1 MSLIQIQLDNRK
13 SKIENRKSQ
22 AQRVFLINPP
32 ERRGYTNDRT
42 LSGGL
47 GVSRRLKPG
56 ETVCLP
62 LPAPDILLA
71 AGVAEQSGARVD
83 IIDLMLDKCSGDA
96 ALTHAAGRIVDTTR
110 PGDEVWIGIRLS
122 MPSLSQ
128 DVAFAN
134 RIKFSLPDAR
144 VFLFG
149 SVIMTTLD
157 HWVRQTNADAV
168 MYGEPEAIIGPMLR
182 AEGDN
187 WKTQSGVIVPSSYVP
202 VTGEALY
209 DGSQQ
214 SRFAEWIQ
222 VDQLEEL
229 PFPAYHL
236 LPLERYSPTGKT
248 EDLSVYV
255 TTSRG
260 CPIGCTMCP
269 YMLHEGRPIRN
280 SSIMRPVDEMEWLN
294 KSYGITKWRFRD
306 PNFGFDRKQ
315 SRAILNE
322 CIARGIKMEATVEG
336 SLECMDDPL
345 IELMVQ
351 AGVKT
356 ITTGI
361 ETADE
366 ECLKSIGQK
375 IKINDILARKIAFAD
390 SLGLHVYGTFVIGA
404 PEESWETVAAT
415 IKYSKAVPCESGF
428 TVMTPFPGTPMYYR
442 ALAEGLLERG
452 MKYEQ
457 WNSYEATVRSRFLTA
472 QDLAL
477 ARLWARLELIIPYR
491 LYRARKIGGKTLLKT
506 RLHLL
511 PRQIALLLVRA
522 KVARRRKQGT
532 PAVHVPDAIAN
543 RAITKIPLTLRAK

>member
-1 MSLIQIQLDNRK
+1 MPLIQIQNLKPKTQTPK
-13 SKIENRKSQ
+13 SSSR
-22 AQRVFLINPP
+22 RLFLVNPP

-47 GVSRRLKPG
+47 GVARRLKPG
-56 ETVCLP
+56 EKVCLP
-62 LPAPDILLA
+62 LPAPDMLLA
-71 AGVAEQSGARVD
+71 AGVAEECGLSVN
-83 IIDLMLDKCSGDA
+83 IIDLMLDRCAGDA
-96 ALTHAAGRIVDTTR
+96 AIIHTSGRIVDATR
-110 PGDEVWIGIRLS
+110 PGDEIWIGIRLS

-134 RIKFSLPDAR
+134 RVKLALPEAR

-157 HWVRQTNADAV
+157 HWVRETNADALL
-168 MYGEPEAIIGPMLR
+168 YGEPEAVIGPMLR
-182 AEGDN
+182 ANGDN
-187 WKTQSGVIVPSSYVP
+187 WKTQPGVIVPSTYVP
-202 VTGEALY
+202 VAGEALY

-214 SRFAEWIQ
+214 AGFADWIQ
-222 VDQLEEL
+222 VEQLEEL

-236 LPLERYSPTGKT
+236 LPLERYSPTGKVA
-248 EDLSVYV
+248 DVSVYV

-294 KSYGITKWRFRD
+294 KTFGITKWRFRD

-315 SRAILNE
+315 VRAILNE

-336 SLECMDDPL
+336 SLECMDDAL
-345 IELMVQ
+345 IELMVK

-404 PEESWETVAAT
+404 PEESWDTVART
-415 IKYSKAVPCESGF
+415 IAYSKEIPCESGF

-472 QDLAL
+472 NDLAL

-491 LYRARKIGGKTLLKT
+491 LYRARKMGGKTLFKT
-506 RLHLL
+506 QL
-511 PRQIALLLVRA
+511 ALVTRRVALMLVRA
-522 KVARRRKQGT
+522 SVARRRKKG
-532 PAVHVPDAIAN
+532 IA
-543 RAITKIPLTLRAK
+543 RRQCSRRHRQPRYRKDSITSAR

>member
-1 MSLIQIQLDNRK
+1 MDNLK
-13 SKIENRKSQ
+13 SKIQNPKSS
-22 AQRVFLINPP
+22 RRLFLINPP

-47 GVSRRLKPG
+47 GVSRKLKPL
-56 ETVCLP
+56 EKVTLP

-71 AGVAEQSGARVD
+71 AGVAEECGANVA
-83 IIDLMLDKCSGDA
+83 ILDLMLEGLAGDA
-96 ALTHAAGRIVDTTR
+96 AVTHTVKRIGEQAEKGEQT
-110 PGDEVWIGIRLS
+110 WIGIRLS

-128 DVAFAN
+128 DLQFAN
-134 RIKFSLPDAR
+134 QIKTALPDTR

-157 HWVRQTNADAV
+157 HWIGETNADALL
-168 MYGEPEAIIGPMLR
+168 YGEPEAVIGPMLR
-182 AEGDN
+182 AEGSA
-187 WKTQSGVIVPSSYVP
+187 WKRQPGVIVPNSYIP
-202 VTGEALY
+202 VKGEELY

-214 SRFAEWIQ
+214 GKFAQWVQ
-222 VDQLEEL
+222 VESLEDL

-248 EDLSVYV
+248 EDLNVYV

-294 KSYGITKWRFRD
+294 KTWGITRWRFRD

-322 CIARGIKMEATVEG
+322 CIARGVKMEATVEG

-345 IELMVQ
+345 IELMVK

-404 PEESWETVAAT
+404 PEESWDTVART
-415 IKYSKAVPCESGF
+415 IAYSKEVPCESGF
-428 TVMTPFPGTPMYYR
+428 TVMTPFPGTPLYYR

-457 WNSYEATVRSRFLTA
+457 WNSYEATVRSRFLSA
-472 QDLAL
+472 SDLSL

-491 LYRARKIGGKTLLKT
+491 MYRARKYGAKAVLKT
-506 RLHLL
+506 HLHLL
-511 PRQIALLLVRA
+511 PRRLALVAVRA
-522 KVARRRKQGT
+522 AVAWRRKRGT
-532 PAVHVPDAIAN
+532 PEVQVPEAIAN
-543 RAITKIPLTLRAK
+543 RAIEKIPLTLRAK